1 MELERDFVNFIMG
14 GRFENLPKETV
25 DIVKNIILTATGAA
39 IAGARAEGC
48 ESVIN
53 QVKEW
58 GGKEEAT
65 ILIHGGKVPA
75 YNAAFAN
82 STLVRALD
90 IEDSM
95 KPGMHVSASAFPTA
109 LAAAEVAGSCSGKEF
124 ITALAYG
131 LDMSIRINSASVYN
145 GFDPSGVCGIFAAIA
160 AAGRLLHLNSAQMW
174 DALAL
179 GFNRPVQTF
188 QSIVDGTLAVRVGQ
202 GVISQGAMMC
212 IQLAQRGING
222 PKNFLEGVFGY
233 FHLYANDKYDRH
245 VVTRELGKRFE
256 LDKIMFKKYPSC
268 GGTISSTDC
277 ILLLMGENNLTP
289 ENVAEINVRVTPYVY
304 DENGGQFK
312 IRDNPRV
319 DAQFSIQYCV
329 ANALLRKVP
338 KLQHFDESY
347 VRDPKIMELIGKIHV
362 APSPALE
369 GEKWGASMR
378 ADMDVTTTD
387 GVTYHKSVPI
397 PSGFPGNPLKNE
409 EIRERFQQAVS
420 YSSKP
425 LPKENI
431 DRLISIIDQL
441 EQAED
446 VCALIPLMMSKNQ

>member
-25 DIVKNIILTATGAA
+25 DIVKNVILTAIGAA

-48 ESVIN
+48 ELVIN

-82 STLVRALD
+82 STMVRALD

-95 KPGMHVSASAFPTA
+95 KPGMHIGGSAFPTA
-109 LAAAEVAGSCSGKEF
+109 LAAAEIAGSCSGKAF

-131 LDMSIRINSASVYN
+131 IDMSIRINSASTYN

-160 AAGRLLHLNSAQMW
+160 AAGRILHLNSAQMW

-188 QSIVDGTLAVRVGQ
+188 QSIVDGSLAVRVGQ
-202 GVISQGAMMC
+202 GTISQGAMMC
-212 IQLAQRGING
+212 VQLAQRGITG
-222 PKNFLEGVFGY
+222 PKNFLEGVYGY

-245 VVTRELGKRFE
+245 AVTRELGERFR
-256 LDKIMFKKYPSC
+256 LDEIMFKSYPSC
-268 GGTISSTDC
+268 GGTIGSTDC
-277 ILLLMGENNLTP
+277 ILLLMNENNLSP
-289 ENVAEINVRVTPYVY
+289 ENIAEINIRVTPYVY
-304 DENGGQFK
+304 DMTGGQFK
-312 IRDNPRV
+312 IGNNPRV

-329 ANALLRKVP
+329 ANALLRRGS
-338 KLQHFDESY
+338 KLPHFEESY
-347 VRDPKIMELIGKIHV
+347 VREPKIMELVEKIHV
-362 APSPALE
+362 SPDPALE
-369 GEKWGASMR
+369 GEKLGSSMR
-378 ADMDVTTTD
+378 TDMDVTTTAKT
-387 GVTYHKSVPI
+387 TYHKTVPI
-397 PSGFPGNPLKNE
+397 PGGFPGNPLKNE
-409 EIRERFQQAVS
+409 EIMARFQQAVS
-420 YSSKP
+420 YGSKP
-425 LPKENI
+425 LPEENI
-431 DRLISIIDQL
+431 DKLISIIGQL

-446 VCALIPLMMSKNQ
+446 VCALIPLLRS

>member
-1 MELERDFVNFIMG
+1 LELEKDFVNFIMD
-14 GRFENLPKETV
+14 GRFEDLPKESV
-25 DIVKNIILTATGAA
+25 NIAKNVILNGVGAA
-39 IAGARAEGC
+39 IAGAKADGC
-48 ESVIN
+48 EAVIK
-53 QVKEW
+53 QAKDW
-58 GGKEEAT
+58 GGKEEAS

-75 YNAAFAN
+75 YNAAFVN
-82 STLVRALD
+82 STMVRALD
-90 IEDSM
+90 MEDAVQ
-95 KPGMHVSASAFPTA
+95 PGMHVSASAFPTA
-109 LAAAEVAGSCSGKEF
+109 LAAAEVAGGCSGKEF
-124 ITALAYG
+124 LTALVLG
-131 LDMSIRINSASVYN
+131 LDMSIRINFASVYN
-145 GFDPSGVCGIFAAIA
+145 GFDPSGVCGTFAAIA
-160 AAGRLLHLNSAQMW
+160 AAGRILHLNSAQMW

-202 GVISQGAMMC
+202 GAISQGAMMC
-212 IQLAQRGING
+212 VQLAQRGING

-233 FHLYANDKYDRH
+233 FYLYANGRYDRH
-245 VVTRELGKRFE
+245 AITEGLGKRFE
-256 LDKIMFKKYPSC
+256 LDKIMFKRYPSC

-289 ENVAEINVRVTPYVY
+289 ENVAEINVRVTPYVF

-329 ANALLRKVP
+329 ANALLRRVP
-338 KLQHFDESY
+338 RLQNFDESY

-362 APSPALE
+362 APDPALE

-378 ADMDVTTTD
+378 SDMDVTTTD

-397 PSGFPGNPLKNE
+397 PSGFPGNPLTSE
-409 EIRERFQQAVS
+409 QIMERFQQAVS
-420 YSSKP
+420 YGSKP
-425 LPKENI
+425 LPKKNI
-431 DRLISIIDQL
+431 DRLLSFIGQL

-446 VCALIPLMMSKNQ
+446 VRALIPLMKN